1 MYVLVNVTLAV
12 TSCTKVLKSAQKRRH
27 KKRKFPVVVNIISLN
42 LLPIEDDKRFQLF
55 RYIKKLVIF
64 HIFIKLQ
71 YKFMQL
77 RFECG
82 DDIPHLPD
90 FKGRVGV
97 ET

>member
-42 LLPIEDDKRFQLF
+42 LLPTEDDKRFQLF

-71 YKFMQL
+71 YKIYASTF
-77 RFECG
+77 RVW
-82 DDIPHLPD
+82 
-90 FKGRVGV
+90 GRHSPPA
-97 ET
+97 